1 MQLCRCAHL
10 FDDESAQSKKA
21 LAASTQ
27 GLMSPPKAKGA
38 HGEVLV
44 PPRAEV
50 SHSCPP
56 FPPPQPCA
64 PSHTRRG
71 LFLKIR

>member
-1 MQLCRCAHL
+1 VNHSVFKIVQRFAALQVARLQLCRCTHL
-10 FDDESAQSKKA
+10 PDDESAQSKNA

-27 GLMSPPKAKGA
+27 GLMSQTHSKAKGA

-50 SHSCPP
+50 
-56 FPPPQPCA
+56 
-64 PSHTRRG
+64 
-71 LFLKIR
+71 